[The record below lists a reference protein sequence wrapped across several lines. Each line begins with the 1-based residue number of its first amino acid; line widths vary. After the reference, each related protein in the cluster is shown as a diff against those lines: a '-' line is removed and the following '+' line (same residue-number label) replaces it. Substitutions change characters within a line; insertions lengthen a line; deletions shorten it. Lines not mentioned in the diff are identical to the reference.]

1 MKALV
6 TGGGGFL
13 GSVIV
18 RMLRERGDEVV
29 SFSRAEHLPRS
40 RHQTAGGDR
49 IAKRCL

>member
-29 SFSRAEHLPRS
+29 SFSRADYPLLAALGVTQLR
-40 RHQTAGGDR
+40 GDL
-49 IAKRCL
+49 ADQ